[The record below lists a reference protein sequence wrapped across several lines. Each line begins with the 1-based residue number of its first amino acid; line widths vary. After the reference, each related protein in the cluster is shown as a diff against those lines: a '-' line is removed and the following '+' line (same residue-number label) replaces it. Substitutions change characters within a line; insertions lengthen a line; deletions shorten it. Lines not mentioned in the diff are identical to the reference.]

1 MSFKE
6 VEVITKSDRMQLKIK
21 WKGQILSLT
30 DKRNTKLGT
39 QQVSSQG
46 WGCGSGVECLL
57 SMSETLGSLLSTIKI
72 TIEMYVCVVYIC
84 IYIMYTHISMIN
96 TCMVLPNT

>member
-21 WKGQILSLT
+21 WEGQILSLT

-46 WGCGSGVECLL
+46 WDVAQG
-57 SMSETLGSLLSTIKI
+57 
-72 TIEMYVCVVYIC
+72 
-84 IYIMYTHISMIN
+84 
-96 TCMVLPNT
+96 

>member
-21 WKGQILSLT
+21 WEGQILSLT

-72 TIEMYVCVVYIC
+72 AIEMCVCVVYIC